1 MDKMTPTIN
10 EFANYYE
17 FRGDYDHT
25 PTDGERTMIEDA
37 ITGYLEDTGLA
48 QALAT
53 LQGERDRL
61 VAMMTAGIA
70 LIDAANAGCPVR
82 QDRRGAKGP
91 MCPKCGATASQQ
103 CGPVAGTEYELVQDI
118 RAALHPEPLGEGGG
132 L

>member
-1 MDKMTPTIN
+1 MDKMTPEAT
-10 EFANYYE
+10 EAWLVAMTKQ
-17 FRGDYDHT
+17 G
-25 PTDGERTMIEDA
+25 EDA
-37 ITGYLEDTGLA
+37 IWRPAER
-48 QALAT
+48 ALTVFRT

-118 RAALHPEPLGEGGG
+118 RAALHPEPSTEKEGER
-132 L
+132 